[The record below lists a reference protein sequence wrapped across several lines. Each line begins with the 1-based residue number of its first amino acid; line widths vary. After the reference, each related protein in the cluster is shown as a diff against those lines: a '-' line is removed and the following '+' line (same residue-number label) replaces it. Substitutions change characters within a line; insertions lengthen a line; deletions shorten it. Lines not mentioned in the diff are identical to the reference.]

1 MQLSSKADFAD
12 GNGPGGP
19 GVDRRNFERFRGL
32 CESAFLTV
40 RRNGSLVISI
50 LAMMI
55 STGLPELSS
64 EQGCLVHCLIISVFA
79 ISYYWNVVDDKFN
92 LNFPIPMIIHA

>member
-1 MQLSSKADFAD
+1 MFVLRYPLTRLDAKRHRESGD
-12 GNGPGGP
+12 GSGGGP

-64 EQGCLVHCLIISVFA
+64 EQVSR
-79 ISYYWNVVDDKFN
+79 
-92 LNFPIPMIIHA
+92 